1 MDWVVALIAAGAAL
15 IGAAIGQLGPFLQT
29 RTAARTERMKQIVQ
43 LAIEDHKS
51 ALEQARH
58 EQTLKGGKFH
68 VAPLVPRLPYYGA
81 VLDAIERGQLDNAT
95 FQRIRARSKELDELT
110 QSEP

>member
-1 MDWVVALIAAGAAL
+1 MDPVIGTLIGVAV
-15 IGAAIGQLGPFLQT
+15 GAAIGQLGPFLQT

-51 ALEQARH
+51 ALEQGRH
-58 EQTLKGGKFH
+58 QTLKGGKFH
-68 VAPLVPRLPYYGA
+68 AAPLVARLQYHNA

-95 FQRIRARSKELDELT
+95 LQRIRARSKEIFDLTESEL
-110 QSEP
+110 